1 MINKRVQSIINNA
14 FNEAQSLGYEYLTV
28 EQLLLSLIKE
38 KSIIK
43 IFKDL
48 NIDLAEL
55 TDEIAHYI
63 EENATYLADSYQEQQ
78 TEPTLAFHRVLERAV
93 VNVKSSGRNEVNCS
107 DILVSIL
114 EEEDSHIVYLL
125 SCMGLD
131 WLTLTQY
138 LSGSDQMPSA
148 NQDPSQDPLKLYTT
162 NLNNLAKTNK
172 LDPLIGREDD
182 IKRMMQVLCRRRK
195 NNPILVGEAG
205 VGKTALAEGLA
216 WLIEQK
222 KVPKVFED
230 TTIYALDISSLIAG
244 ATYRGDFEK
253 RFNQLVQALEMQSHS
268 ILFIDEIHMIIGAGA
283 TGESKLDT
291 ANLFKPLLSSGKIRV
306 LGSTTYQEYNRI
318 FEKDH
323 ALVRRF
329 QKLDILE
336 PSLSETVKILTGLK
350 SHYEQFHQV
359 QYTDKAI
366 TSAVE
371 LSVKYLPERFL
382 PDKAIDLID
391 EAGAQNRLL
400 SAKKRQKVIDVI
412 DIEKIIAKIARVPE
426 KTVSISDKTKLQN
439 LCNDLKL
446 RIFGQD
452 NAIEVLCDAILLN
465 RAGLGMENKPVGS
478 FLFAGPT
485 GVGKTEV
492 TVQLAKLLGV
502 DLLRFDMS
510 EYRESHTISRLIGS
524 PPGYVG
530 FEQGGLLIDQ
540 VLKHPYAVLL
550 LDEIEKAHQDIYNLL
565 LQIMDNGTLTD
576 SNGRKADFRNI
587 IIVMTTNAGVRE
599 SIKTPIGFLQQ
610 DNSHNAMSEINRE
623 FSPEFRNRLDNIIW
637 FNYLSKPI
645 MLQIVSKSI
654 AELQQQL
661 KGRQI
666 TLTITKDASAYLA
679 RCGYDKAMGARP
691 MGRVIQE
698 KIKKPIAQQLLFGE
712 LQQGGKVKISLKDE
726 QLILTYQSKIND
738 SKKEPIS

>member
-1 MINKRVQSIINNA
+1 M
-14 FNEAQSLGYEYLTV
+14 
-28 EQLLLSLIKE
+28 
-38 KSIIK
+38 
-43 IFKDL
+43 
-48 NIDLAEL
+48 
-55 TDEIAHYI
+55 
-63 EENATYLADSYQEQQ
+63 
-78 TEPTLAFHRVLERAV
+78 
-93 VNVKSSGRNEVNCS
+93 
-107 DILVSIL
+107 
-114 EEEDSHIVYLL
+114 
-125 SCMGLD
+125 
-131 WLTLTQY
+131 
-138 LSGSDQMPSA
+138 
-148 NQDPSQDPLKLYTT
+148 
-162 NLNNLAKTNK
+162 
-172 LDPLIGREDD
+172 
-182 IKRMMQVLCRRRK
+182 
-195 NNPILVGEAG
+195 
-205 VGKTALAEGLA
+205 
-216 WLIEQK
+216 
-222 KVPKVFED
+222 
-230 TTIYALDISSLIAG
+230 
-244 ATYRGDFEK
+244 
-253 RFNQLVQALEMQSHS
+253 
-268 ILFIDEIHMIIGAGA
+268 
-283 TGESKLDT
+283 
-291 ANLFKPLLSSGKIRV
+291 
-306 LGSTTYQEYNRI
+306 
-318 FEKDH
+318 
-323 ALVRRF
+323 
-329 QKLDILE
+329 
-336 PSLSETVKILTGLK
+336 
-350 SHYEQFHQV
+350 
-359 QYTDKAI
+359 
-366 TSAVE
+366 
-371 LSVKYLPERFL
+371 
-382 PDKAIDLID
+382 
-391 EAGAQNRLL
+391 
-400 SAKKRQKVIDVI
+400 
-412 DIEKIIAKIARVPE
+412 
-426 KTVSISDKTKLQN
+426 
-439 LCNDLKL
+439 
-446 RIFGQD
+446 
-452 NAIEVLCDAILLN
+452 LCDAILLN

-610 DNSHNAMSEINRE
+610 DNCYNAMSEINRE

-654 AELQQQL
+654 RELQQQL

-726 QLILTYQSKIND
+726 QLILIYQSKIND
-738 SKKEPIS
+738 NKKEQIS